1 MEGSSVANTKI
12 WRLGLIL
19 KIVPLRS
26 PTYRLPSASKASP
39 VATPMPSTYTDML
52 PVGVTW

>member
-1 MEGSSVANTKI
+1 MANTKI

-26 PTYRLPSASKASP
+26 PTYRLPSRSKAMP
-39 VATPMPSTYTDML
+39 VATPMPSTNVRQL
-52 PVGVTW
+52 PLGVT